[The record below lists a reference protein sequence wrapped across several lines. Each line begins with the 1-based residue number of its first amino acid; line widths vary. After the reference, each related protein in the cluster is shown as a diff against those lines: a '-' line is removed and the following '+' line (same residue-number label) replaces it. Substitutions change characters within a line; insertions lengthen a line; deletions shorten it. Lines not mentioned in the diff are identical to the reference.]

1 MELEGDMCVGQ
12 FYAGGS
18 VDDASEVGRELLRVV
33 SEVMT
38 ESNAEIQLM
47 HVFLIVKPPLIF
59 PHSATTL

>member
-1 MELEGDMCVGQ
+1 VGQ

-18 VDDASEVGRELLRVV
+18 VDDASEDGRELLRVV